1 MVTRSVL
8 LWPTPI
14 LAGVALT
21 LLGVLIG
28 NQVRGYGFP
37 VTWKTGGCPPPGIDL
52 SRSCLLSIGFDW
64 LSFGLDL
71 LFFTLIASG
80 LLFTYTKYS
89 SRTRSSRVA
98 C

>member
-1 MVTRSVL
+1 MITRWVL

-14 LAGVALT
+14 LAGIALT
-21 LLGVLIG
+21 LVGVLIG

-37 VTWKTGGCPPPGIDL
+37 VVWKTGGCPPPGIDL

-64 LSFGLDL
+64 FGFGLDL
-71 LFFTLIASG
+71 LFFTLIGSG
-80 LLFTYTKYS
+80 LLFVYAKYA
-89 SRTRSSRVA
+89 SRTRASRGF